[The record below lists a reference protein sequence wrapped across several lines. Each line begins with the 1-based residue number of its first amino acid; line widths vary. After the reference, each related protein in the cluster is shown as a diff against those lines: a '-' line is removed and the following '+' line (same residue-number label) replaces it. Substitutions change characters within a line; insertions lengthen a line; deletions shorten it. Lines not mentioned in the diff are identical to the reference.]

1 MIIMAITVSDRL
13 YTCMHTVHWF
23 HLFFFNHDQSDL
35 VLNLNFFSD
44 WGCLGLFTGPSLLP
58 DGFLSYVLY
67 TVCGIMLAILT
78 LDGRYS
84 QNLSSLFLK
93 ALMVGDRT
101 TSSGR
106 LFLSSKILSVKKL
119 FLTLQLL
126 PLPCWCLL
134 SFRLFPLVDRLFPD
148 AKSKCGLPTS

>member
-1 MIIMAITVSDRL
+1 MGFSLCPICRARHYASYSDM
-13 YTCMHTVHWF
+13 Y
-23 HLFFFNHDQSDL
+23 
-35 VLNLNFFSD
+35 
-44 WGCLGLFTGPSLLP
+44 
-58 DGFLSYVLY
+58 
-67 TVCGIMLAILT
+67 

-93 ALMVGDRT
+93 ALMVGART

-106 LFLSSKILSVKKL
+106 LFQSSNILSEKKL

-134 SFRLFPLVDRLFPD
+134 SFRLFFNSSTLAVIHPCHHFVPGRSETPLIVYS
-148 AKSKCGLPTS
+148 AKSDAPSLTLTCMLVPISSSGKFNCVHV